1 MMMMMITF
9 NPSLTYRPVVGSD
22 GRVTMEGNREN
33 NGKRVDKA
41 EAKENGDALKEAR
54 LDVAEVNKDLASVQT
69 DAVQDNLKGS
79 QELQGNM
86 KGIRELAMP
95 EITAAVS
102 GTPKTTT
109 AIVEDG
115 GDPNLMK
122 QLFGKLFEGGEQ
134 GNDMLK
140 NFAGIASTITGK
152 STEDITKVMDVAGG
166 LFKEGKLD
174 LGNAAEFIGKALGL
188 NEKAV
193 GLIATAYALL
203 SNPFTAGG
211 AAALFQQAM
220 GLITQSKGENKKAS
234 EKKKTAVDKQKIAQE
249 QVKKAQEIQQK
260 TAVLQVQIKDA
271 MEKIKNSQ
279 ILTKDQIEKLVKA
292 KEALKPNAP
301 KPTDANATIAQN
313 KVIPPQQQLALAQP
327 VVPSNPTITPP
338 PVPTT
343 PPSSSIVAFTPPA
356 FTGKF

>member
-1 MMMMMITF
+1 MITF

-22 GRVTMEGNREN
+22 GQVTMEGSREN

-41 EAKENGDALKEAR
+41 EAKENGDTLKEAR
-54 LDVAEVNKDLASVQT
+54 LDVAEANKDLASVQT

-122 QLFGKLFEGGEQ
+122 QLFGKLFAGGEQ
-134 GNDMLK
+134 GNDMLQ

-166 LFKEGKLD
+166 LFKEGKLE

-220 GLITQSKGENKKAS
+220 ALITESKGENKKAS
-234 EKKKTAVDKQKIAQE
+234 EKKKTATDKQKIAQE
-249 QVKKAQEIQQK
+249 QVKKGQEIQQK

-301 KPTDANATIAQN
+301 KPTDTNATIAQN
-313 KVIPPQQQLALAQP
+313 KVVPPQQQLALAQP
-327 VVPSNPTITPP
+327 VVPSNPTVTPP
-338 PVPTT
+338 PVPRIQ
-343 PPSSSIVAFTPPA
+343 PSNIVAFAPPA

>member
-1 MMMMMITF
+1 MMMITF
-9 NPSLTYRPVVGSD
+9 NPTLTYRPVVGSD
-22 GRVTMEGNREN
+22 GKVTMEGNKEN

-41 EAKENGDALKEAR
+41 EAKKNGETLKAAR
-54 LDVAEVNKDLASVQT
+54 LDVADANKELTAVQT
-69 DAVQDNLKGS
+69 DAVQNKLKGS
-79 QELQGNM
+79 QELQDNM
-86 KGIRELAMP
+86 KGIRVLAMP

-122 QLFGKLFEGGEQ
+122 QLFGKLFDGSEQ
-134 GNDMLK
+134 SRDMLK

-166 LFKEGKLD
+166 LFKDGKLD

-203 SNPFTAGG
+203 SDPVTAGG
-211 AAALFQQAM
+211 APALFQRAM
-220 GLITQSKGENKKAS
+220 GLMTESKGQNKKAS
-234 EKKKTAVDKQKIAQE
+234 EKKKTAADKQKIAQE
-249 QVKKAQEIQQK
+249 QVKKAQETQQK

-292 KEALKPNAP
+292 KEALKPNAT
-301 KPTDANATIAQN
+301 KPVGTNATIALN
-313 KVIPPQQQLALAQP
+313 KSVSPQQQLALNQP
-327 VVPSNPTITPP
+327 IVPSNPTVTPP
-338 PVPTT
+338 PSVT
-343 PPSSSIVAFTPPA
+343 PVATANVPA
-356 FTGKF
+356 FLGGKFA